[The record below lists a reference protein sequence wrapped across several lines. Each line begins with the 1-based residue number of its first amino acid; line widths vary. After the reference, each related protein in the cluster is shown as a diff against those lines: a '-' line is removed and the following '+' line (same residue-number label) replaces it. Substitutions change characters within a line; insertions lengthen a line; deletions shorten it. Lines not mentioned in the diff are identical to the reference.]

1 MIKHHLAFSLH
12 QGQSEHIEYIQ
23 IKVNRKDTN
32 EKTKEKIFEVVK
44 CSLTLIG
51 VTFESNYDSD
61 TVGM

>member
-51 VTFESNYDSD
+51 VTF
-61 TVGM
+61 